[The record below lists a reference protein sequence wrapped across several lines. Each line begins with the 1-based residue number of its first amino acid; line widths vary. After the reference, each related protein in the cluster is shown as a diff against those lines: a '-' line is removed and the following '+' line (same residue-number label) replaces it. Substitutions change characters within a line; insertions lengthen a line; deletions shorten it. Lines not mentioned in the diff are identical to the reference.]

1 MSAARPT
8 AEKVAR
14 GASAAIGT
22 DRYHVDLRARRH
34 QLAADEPT
42 PHGADTG
49 PTPFELLLSAL
60 GACTAITLRMYADRK
75 GWPLVGVDVRL
86 LQQRVGDQ
94 DQITRQ
100 IRPDGDLDDSQRAR
114 LLDIAERTPVT
125 RAIKQGLPIDTSA
138 G

>member
-1 MSAARPT
+1 MTAAKPT

-14 GASAAIGT
+14 ASAAIGT
-22 DRYHVDLRARRH
+22 DRYHVDLRARRY

-100 IRPDGDLDDSQRAR
+100 IRLDGDLDDSQRAR